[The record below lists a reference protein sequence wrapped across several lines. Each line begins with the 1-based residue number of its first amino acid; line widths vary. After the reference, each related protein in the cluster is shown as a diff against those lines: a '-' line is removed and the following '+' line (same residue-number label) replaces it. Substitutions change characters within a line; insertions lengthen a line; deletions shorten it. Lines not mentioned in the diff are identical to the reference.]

1 MWPLLHHRQL
11 QCTVTPPVGTSR
23 VKACL
28 TLGDCARAA
37 LRLHIVGKSAR
48 TKMVVS
54 LIVLRCALTLFS
66 APCIA
71 HATTHSP
78 RVSHVSGVDSCRGV
92 AADMA
97 LFRITS
103 LLFVVLLCGV
113 VVAHAEQSTAH
124 ASFVSWLGTYD
135 THLSRSL
142 AEAALPTSGSVEEVA
157 ALPQS
162 IVDAALAGMA
172 DDATASM
179 PGEADGGS
187 APQMPPRARHAAA
200 VMAASV
206 QGAALARRRLVEL
219 AKLVASGETKQ
230 LDTARR
236 MVQDVRRR
244 LKQLHRSAW
253 RSPAS
258 TPTVHRHLASAVLP
272 SAVAAWMEVPLAATG
287 RVHVLDSTSMPD
299 DVEATDAELIP
310 KPANNHHHMEWMAE
324 IEHVAP
330 GSTAS
335 LAGRFV
341 AVEAQGSYVQADVT
355 TTPQPLLGVL
365 LPRQLVEEASSVAP
379 SGDQAW
385 WAGSTASQQRDH
397 HDSVLLLS
405 RRAFECESAAPAAV
419 QEDSATVA
427 DGTAPSPENTENP
440 DGVPVLHP
448 PQRLDS
454 PVLHPPQRLDS
465 PVLHPPQRLDSPLG
479 QLECVVGH
487 EVLHFDS
494 EDAVVEYIEATPDSG
509 NTRRRLAASAHE
521 GGFFQDDFVVGT
533 RTAMVIFGE
542 FSDRPL
548 GLNASDAVAFMQ
560 DRMADIMERT
570 AHWSRGTFGLSLDL
584 IIPHLYNLGTYPG
597 SSTTSGSWMSN
608 KLQEAVAAEPGAGYT
623 WDNVTKFQHRIMVFP
638 CLGTSW
644 AGLGSVKGSWSWYS
658 CKPGLTVL
666 MHELGHNF
674 GFTHARF
681 NTKEYGSQMDVMG
694 GGSFVKNDVFSGV
707 QLYGA
712 QWQDPAR
719 VTFLQDNWPSATTQK
734 GHCVSTPGAVCS
746 MDATVRLAPVDAHE
760 TANMS
765 LPTDSWGWGIGYQL
779 PSVDYQAWMWAEFRA
794 NSTKVE
800 PGITVN
806 VAPRVKSNGIG
817 YTELQDAHPYDTSQA
832 NTNVVVGSAYVFMG
846 TRQGDDTVVNY
857 RGEAYL
863 TNGNQPVLM
872 QATRLHPAVSP
883 TSPPLL
889 TTGVSLLRDDG
900 TRVVGKGC
908 DGAGWCEPSFLEHI
922 SGRADTAS
930 LLTSG
935 STSFSGTFTSTK
947 SVFVYAINTT
957 APSTVVL
964 EATTCTGTDGHL
976 PTRVAVYSGTY
987 PPIATA
993 MYGGDMLSGAA
1004 VASSRHSCSMAPQD
1018 ALSLRLSPSSS
1029 QLAPDAME
1037 RLMFV
1042 VVGVD
1047 RNLPP
1052 ANRSGTFRLSLN
1064 VVTTSVPCQGRIY
1077 VDSGNFWNGG
1087 WSQDQDVP
1095 VFNGHPHF
1103 TKDSDSAGK
1112 YHLVWNSRNT
1122 AWCILTK
1129 PDNWAASYGC
1139 APSGTGA
1146 DSIFNMSWWSG
1157 SSVRVACH
1165 RIACVV
1171 RSECRKCA
1179 CPNEVISYG

>member
-1 MWPLLHHRQL
+1 MRHRHL
-11 QCTVTPPVGTSR
+11 
-23 VKACL
+23 
-28 TLGDCARAA
+28 
-37 LRLHIVGKSAR
+37 
-48 TKMVVS
+48 M
-54 LIVLRCALTLFS
+54 
-66 APCIA
+66 APCRM
-71 HATTHSP
+71 H
-78 RVSHVSGVDSCRGV
+78 C
-92 AADMA
+92 
-97 LFRITS
+97 F
-103 LLFVVLLCGV
+103 LLVVLMCGV
-113 VVAHAEQSTAH
+113 GVGVVHAQPSTAH
-124 ASFVSWLGTYD
+124 ASFVNWLRTYR
-135 THLSRSL
+135 THVSRSL
-142 AEAALPTSGSVEEVA
+142 AAAPVDALPTTLSLEEGQV
-157 ALPQS
+157 LPQH
-162 IVDAALAGMA
+162 IVDDALAAMA
-172 DDATASM
+172 DDATTTFTSTSTTAVAAEHTQQAAQ
-179 PGEADGGS
+179 PTQARRAD
-187 APQMPPRARHAAA
+187 A
-200 VMAASV
+200 VVAASV
-206 QGAALARRRLVEL
+206 QSQGASLARRRLVKL
-219 AKLVASGETKQ
+219 MKLVASGEAKQ
-230 LDTARR
+230 LDVARH

-244 LKQLHRSAW
+244 LKQLHRSVS
-253 RSPAS
+253 RSLDL

-287 RVHVLDSTSMPD
+287 RIHVLESTSMPD
-299 DVEATDAELIP
+299 VEATDTELSP
-310 KPANNHHHMEWMAE
+310 VLRKSHRRMEWMAE

-330 GSTAS
+330 GSVAS
-335 LAGRFV
+335 LAGRFMT
-341 AVEAQGSYVQADVT
+341 VEAEGSSVQTDVT
-355 TTPQPLLGVL
+355 TAPQPLLGVL
-365 LPRQLVEEASSVAP
+365 LPRHLVEEEAST
-379 SGDQAW
+379 GDQAW
-385 WAGSTASQQRDH
+385 WVGSTVSQQRDH

-405 RRAFECESAAPAAV
+405 RRAFECGSAAPAAV
-419 QEDSATVA
+419 HEDGAPVA
-427 DGTAPSPENTENP
+427 DGNTN